1 LSGLES
7 ALYALISP
15 KRASSGAWGTTS
27 GGKLVIV
34 VDAIWF
40 AMFCNREMGED
51 ENEDEDE
58 GDVVR

>member
-1 LSGLES
+1 
-7 ALYALISP
+7 LYALISP